1 MNESEKRERI
11 TANWKQV
18 QSDVAQ
24 AAKQAG
30 REKDSVSVIGVTK
43 YVDAETTAM
52 LFDAGCTTLG
62 ENRPQVLWQ
71 KAESDAFATRSPQW
85 HLIGHVQRNKIRRVL
100 RHRPLVH
107 SVDSRRVLTA
117 LSEESVAADCITK
130 VLLEVNIS
138 GDDAKTG
145 FGADQL
151 NALLIDEGLPNIEIC
166 GLMAMAGWGTSGD
179 VAQAQF
185 AEVREL
191 RDKLASQSGNPLPE
205 LSMGMS
211 GDFFEAIAEGAT
223 MVRIGSRL
231 FDGIL

>member
-11 TANWKQV
+11 IANWQQV
-18 QSDVAQ
+18 QSDVNDATKL
-24 AAKQAG
+24 AN
-30 REKDSVSVIGVTK
+30 RDPDSVRVIGVTK

-52 LFDAGCTTLG
+52 LLDADCPCLG

-71 KAESDAFATRSPQW
+71 KAESDAFVDKSPQW

-100 RHRPLVH
+100 RHRPMVH
-107 SVDSRRVLTA
+107 SVDSQRVLKA
-117 LSEESVAADCITK
+117 LSDESVVAECSTK

-138 GDDAKTG
+138 GEESKTG
-145 FGADQL
+145 MNADQL
-151 NALLIDEGLPNIEIC
+151 TELLVADTWPNIEIC

-179 VAQAQF
+179 IARKQF
-185 AEVREL
+185 AQVREL
-191 RDKLASQSGNPLPE
+191 RDELAKRSGNPLAE

-211 GDFFEAIAEGAT
+211 ADFTEAIAEGAT

-231 FDGIL
+231 FEGLL